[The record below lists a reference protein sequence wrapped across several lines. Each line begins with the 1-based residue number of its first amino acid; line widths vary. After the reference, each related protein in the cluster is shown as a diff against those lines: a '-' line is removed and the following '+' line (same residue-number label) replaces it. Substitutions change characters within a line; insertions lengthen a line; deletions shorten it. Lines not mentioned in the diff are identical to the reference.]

1 MHTQS
6 LTVSILIFLILTS
19 CNQSTEKQRA
29 EESFSY
35 ELVKT
40 DSIRIE
46 GLEQIQITDYSPTKN
61 TFLAYG
67 TRTKLCMEVD
77 FKGNIISRVDLTG
90 EGPGHFG
97 QGITELGYIGEDI
110 IINGPF
116 IYLTYDA
123 DWNYKKRI
131 PYESGGAFLP
141 LGMIPGAPESQNDS
155 ENPVVIRTIDHNYFG
170 RKKLADDYFH
180 EAKMIELIPLNEEE
194 PMQLFNYPEESIYR
208 SESIYFDA
216 HKARVSYNSTNE
228 TFDVVLPLEP
238 RLYIFDS
245 KTNNLLQTYQLDL
258 NSFKKPQGIPFE
270 DQHKNGRSGFGPSNQ
285 LNTVYNLTNS
295 MVYNIS
301 SEGNVTILEYT
312 TGTKGETN
320 LTDIKSASALN
331 QKEAQR
337 FTAFFKDGKK
347 IAEVEK
353 RFTKLVRLDEYRFLV
368 HDVNQ
373 EEELDYSKFY
383 IYELKE
389 IN

>member
-1 MHTQS
+1 MKHALSISALLVTLLS
-6 LTVSILIFLILTS
+6 LS
-19 CNQSTEKQRA
+19 CSETKSGDNTKTFNYQ
-29 EESFSY
+29 
-35 ELVKT
+35 LVKT
-40 DSIRIE
+40 DSIRVNS
-46 GLEQIQITDYSPTKN
+46 LEQIQITDYSSQKN
-61 TFLAYG
+61 TFLAYA
-67 TRTKLCMEVD
+67 TRTKTCMEVD
-77 FKGNIISRVDLTG
+77 FKGNIISTVDLTG

-97 QGITELGYIGEDI
+97 QGITELGYLGDDI

-116 IYLTYDA
+116 MYLTYDG
-123 DWNYKKRI
+123 DWNFKERI
-131 PYESGGAFLP
+131 PYQSGGAFLP
-141 LGMIPGAPESQNDS
+141 LGMITGAPESQNHS

-170 RKKLADDYFH
+170 SKKLADDYFH

-194 PMQLFNYPEESIYR
+194 PIQLFNYPEESIYR

-301 SEGNVTILEYT
+301 SEGNITILEYT

-337 FTAFFKDGKK
+337 FTAFFKSGKK

-373 EEELDYSKFY
+373 EEELDYSQFF